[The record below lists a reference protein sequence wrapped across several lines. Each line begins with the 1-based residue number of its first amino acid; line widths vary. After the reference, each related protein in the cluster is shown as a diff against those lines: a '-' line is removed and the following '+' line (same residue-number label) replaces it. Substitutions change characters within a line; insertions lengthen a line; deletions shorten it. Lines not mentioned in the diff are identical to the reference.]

1 MVELDKQHVAKAK
14 RLVSEKF
21 PEMADTKPSV
31 SEKCVQSKGTLEEG
45 EQNAKTRFVLTF
57 EKDVS
62 LPGGNELKRL
72 VRVTM
77 DDRGDVIRLTS
88 SK

>member
-1 MVELDKQHVAKAK
+1 MARLDDRHVAKAK

-21 PEMADTKPSV
+21 PEMAGTRPSV
-31 SEKCVQSKGTLEEG
+31 SEKSSQSKAAVKG
-45 EQNAKTRFVLTF
+45 ERAVQKRYVLTF
-57 EKDVS
+57 EKNVS
-62 LPGGNELKRL
+62 LPGGSELKRL

-77 DDRGDVIRLTS
+77 DDAGEVLRLTS

>member
-1 MVELDKQHVAKAK
+1 VAELDKRHVVKAK

-31 SEKCVQSKGTLEEG
+31 SEKQVQSKGALEG
-45 EQNAKTRFVLTF
+45 EQLARMRYVLTF

-77 DDRGDVIRLTS
+77 DDTGDVIRLTS

>member
-1 MVELDKQHVAKAK
+1 MAELDERHVAKAK

-21 PEMADTKPSV
+21 PEMADTKPAV
-31 SEKCVQSKGTLEEG
+31 SEKRVQSKGTLEG
-45 EQNAKTRFVLTF
+45 EQNAKPRYVLTF

-77 DDRGDVIRLTS
+77 DDNGEVIRLTS

>member
-1 MVELDKQHVAKAK
+1 MAELDKRHVVKAK

-31 SEKCVQSKGTLEEG
+31 SEKRVQSKGTLEG
-45 EQNAKTRFVLTF
+45 EQRARTRYVLTF

-77 DDRGDVIRLTS
+77 DDTGDVIRLTS

>member
-1 MVELDKQHVAKAK
+1 MAELDKRHVVKAK

-31 SEKCVQSKGTLEEG
+31 SEKRVQSKGALEG
-45 EQNAKTRFVLTF
+45 EQRARTRYVLTF

-77 DDRGDVIRLTS
+77 DDTGDVIRLTS

>member
-1 MVELDKQHVAKAK
+1 MAGLDERHVAKAK

-21 PEMADTKPSV
+21 PEMVDTKPSV
-31 SEKCVQSKGTLEEG
+31 SEKATQSKGTLKG
-45 EQNAKTRFVLTF
+45 EQSVKTRYVLTF
-57 EKDVS
+57 EKDVV
-62 LPGGNELKRL
+62 LPGGSELKRL

-77 DDRGDVIRLTS
+77 DDTGEVIRLTS

>member
-1 MVELDKQHVAKAK
+1 MAELDKRHVVKAK

-21 PEMADTKPSV
+21 PEMADTRPSV
-31 SEKCVQSKGTLEEG
+31 SEKRVQSKGALEG
-45 EQNAKTRFVLTF
+45 EQNAKTRYVVAF
-57 EKDVS
+57 EKNVP

-77 DDRGDVIRLTS
+77 DDTGEVIRLTS

>member
-1 MVELDKQHVAKAK
+1 VAGLDDRHVAKAK

-21 PEMADTKPSV
+21 PEMAGAKPSV
-31 SEKCVQSKGTLEEG
+31 SEKRSQSKGTARG
-45 EQNAKTRFVLTF
+45 EKGVKTRYVLTF
-57 EKDVS
+57 EKDIS
-62 LPGGNELKRL
+62 LPGGSELKRL

-77 DDRGDVIRLTS
+77 DDTGEVIRLTS

>member
-1 MVELDKQHVAKAK
+1 LDERHVAKAK
-14 RLVSEKF
+14 RLVSDKF

-31 SEKCVQSKGTLEEG
+31 SEKRVQSKGRLEG
-45 EQNAKTRFVLTF
+45 EQEVKKRYVLTF

-62 LPGGNELKRL
+62 LPGGNALKRL

-77 DDRGDVIRLTS
+77 DDTGEVIRLTS

>member
-1 MVELDKQHVAKAK
+1 MAKLDDRHVAKAK

-21 PEMADTKPSV
+21 PEMSGAKPSV
-31 SEKCVQSKGTLEEG
+31 SEKRSQSKRPGKG
-45 EQNAKTRFVLTF
+45 DQAVKTRYVLTF
-57 EKDVS
+57 EKNVS
-62 LPGGNELKRL
+62 LPGGSELKRL

-77 DDRGDVIRLTS
+77 DDAGEVLRLTS

>member
-1 MVELDKQHVAKAK
+1 MTELDKQHVAKAK

-31 SEKCVQSKGTLEEG
+31 SEKCVQSKGALEG
-45 EQNAKTRFVLTF
+45 EQNAKMRYVLTF
-57 EKDVS
+57 EKDVA

-77 DDRGDVIRLTS
+77 DDTGDVIRLTS

>member
-1 MVELDKQHVAKAK
+1 MARLDDRHIAKAK

-21 PEMADTKPSV
+21 PEMVGAKPSV
-31 SEKCVQSKGTLEEG
+31 SRKCSQCKGAAG
-45 EQNAKTRFVLTF
+45 EVHSAKTRYVLTF
-57 EKDVS
+57 ERDVS
-62 LPGGNELKRL
+62 LPGGSELKRL

-77 DDRGDVIRLTS
+77 DDSGEIVRFSS